1 MKTPPPTLAPQ
12 KTKRPAATGR
22 KAQTTCTGRTKTSL
36 NLFDGTKSPTFSKNA
51 DLLENVSKP
60 PRAAPKAP
68 LTQSP
73 TTPAASRNSGQTGQ
87 LTGHKRQKQRTPLQA
102 IRAFCL
108 ECVCGQREE
117 VTLCTAPHCPLY
129 PYRFDV
135 RPSTARAAGKKVA
148 A

>member
-1 MKTPPPTLAPQ
+1 MKTPPATLDPQ
-12 KTKRPAATGR
+12 KAKRPAATGR
-22 KAQTTCTGRTKTSL
+22 KAQTLTAETKTSL
-36 NLFDGTKSPTFSKNA
+36 NLFDGTKSTNFSKNA
-51 DLLENVSKP
+51 NLLANVSSP
-60 PRAAPKAP
+60 PKTAPKAP

-108 ECVCGQREE
+108 ECVCGQKRE
-117 VTLCTAPHCPLY
+117 VTLCPADHCPLY
-129 PYRFDV
+129 PYRFGV
-135 RPSTARAAGKKVA
+135 RPATARAAGKQVA